1 MACHVVMLLNAGTS
15 FVAYG
20 IGEFLKVKPCQ
31 VQKPGQETIISFLT
45 TQIVIKIQHNLS
57 EFDVPK

>member
-1 MACHVVMLLNAGTS
+1 MARHVVMLLKDGTS

-20 IGEFLKVKPCQ
+20 MGEFLKVTPCH

-45 TQIVIKIQHNLS
+45 TQIVIKIQRNL
-57 EFDVPK
+57 

>member
-1 MACHVVMLLNAGTS
+1 MARHVVMLLNDGTW

-20 IGEFLKVKPCQ
+20 IGEFLKVTPCH

-45 TQIVIKIQHNLS
+45 TQRVIKIQHKLS
-57 EFDVPK
+57 EFDLLK